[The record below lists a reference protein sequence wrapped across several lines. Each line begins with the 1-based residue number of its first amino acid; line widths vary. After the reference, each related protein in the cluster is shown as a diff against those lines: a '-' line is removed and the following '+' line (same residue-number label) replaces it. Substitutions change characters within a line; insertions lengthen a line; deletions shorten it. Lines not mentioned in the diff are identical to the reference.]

1 MTLRVLVTG
10 ASGFV
15 GRKIVAELLKNGA
28 EILALDRTQA
38 DFASDRVTFS
48 NANLLDKDALKK
60 DISAFQP
67 NAVLHL
73 AAIASP
79 VYGNVAEL
87 YDVNVHGSENLLDVL
102 RDTCREGTRVILTS
116 TAGVYGNSGKDYITE
131 DTPYNPQ
138 NHYSFSKM
146 VMEYI
151 SKSYP
156 ELNIHI
162 VRPFNM
168 IGVGQNS
175 NFLVPKLVHAFVSK
189 QSVLEVGN
197 LDTYRDFVDIDF
209 AAKMFAKTI
218 LDSEMKDRVL
228 NLCAGKGTTGRE
240 IIQNLAELTNFMPEI
255 KVNPAFLRKNE
266 IMRLV
271 GDPTRCNRF
280 LNDGVKTKSV
290 REILADMVAYYTKE

>member
-1 MTLRVLVTG
+1 MTSRVLVTG

-15 GRKIVAELLKNGA
+15 GRKIVAELLSNGA
-28 EILALDRTQA
+28 EILALDRTAA
-38 DFASDRVTFS
+38 DFKSNRVVFS
-48 NANLLDKDALKK
+48 NANLLDKDGLKK
-60 DISAFQP
+60 DISAFKP

-102 RDTCREGTRVILTS
+102 RDTCDEGTRVVLTS
-116 TAGVYGNSGKDYITE
+116 TAGVYGNSCKEFITE

-151 SKSYP
+151 SKAYS
-156 ELNIHI
+156 ELDIHI

-168 IGVGQNS
+168 IGVGQS
-175 NFLVPKLVHAFVSK
+175 ANFLVPKLVNAFKSK
-189 QSVLEVGN
+189 QAVLEVGN
-197 LDTYRDFVDIDF
+197 MDTYRDFVDIDF
-209 AAKMFAKTI
+209 SAKFFAKAVLSQQI
-218 LDSEMKDRVL
+218 EDKVL
-228 NLCAGKGTTGRE
+228 NICAGHGTKGRE
-240 IIQNLAELTNFMPEI
+240 ILQILAELTGYMPEV

-271 GDPTRCNRF
+271 GDPTKCNKF
-280 LNDGVKTKSV
+280 IGPELKTKTV
-290 REILADMVAYYTKE
+290 PEILKDMVESK

>member
-1 MTLRVLVTG
+1 MTTRILVTG
-10 ASGFV
+10 ASGFA
-15 GRKIVAELLKNGA
+15 GRKIIRELLKQDTQ
-28 EILALDRTQA
+28 ILALDRMKA
-38 DFASDRVTFS
+38 DFADNRVTFS
-48 NANLLDKDALKK
+48 NANLLDKEALKK
-60 DISAFQP
+60 DITAFNP
-67 NAVLHL
+67 TAVLHL

-102 RDTCREGTRVILTS
+102 KETCKAQTRAILVS

-146 VMEYI
+146 IMEYI

-156 ELNIHI
+156 ELDIHI

-168 IGVGQNS
+168 IGVGQNA
-175 NFLVPKLVHAFVSK
+175 NFLVPKLVNAFKTK
-189 QSVLEVGN
+189 QDVLEVGN

-209 AAKMFAKTI
+209 SAKFFAKI
-218 LDSEMKDRVL
+218 LLSPHIEDKIL
-228 NLCAGKGTTGRE
+228 NICAGHGTKGSE
-240 IIQNLAELTNFMPEI
+240 IIQILAELTGHMPEV

-271 GDPTRCNRF
+271 GDPTKCNKF
-280 LNDGVKTKSV
+280 IGPELKTKTV
-290 REILADMVAYYTKE
+290 PEILKDMVESK